1 MTVEARVSGARIRVL
16 VVDDSALI
24 RSVMKEIIG
33 AQPDMEVVGVAPDPI
48 VAREM
53 IRRLDPDVLTLDVEM
68 PKMDGLD
75 FLEKLMRLRPMP
87 VVMVSSLTE
96 RGSEITMR
104 ALELG
109 AVDFVTKPKI
119 SIASGMQEYADTI
132 ADKIRAAARARIKR
146 QALPSAQPAQ
156 PSAVL
161 PTLKNPLTSSEKL
174 IIIGASTGGTEAI
187 REFLVQ
193 MPSDCPGI
201 LIVQHMPE
209 GFTRSFA
216 QRLNSLCRIS
226 VTEATHGERVLPG
239 HAYLAPG
246 HSHLLLARSGANYMT
261 QLDQGPPVNR
271 HRPSVDVLFRSAA
284 VHAGKNAVGVILTG
298 MGKDGAAG
306 MLEMREAGAWN
317 VAQDEA
323 SCVVFG
329 MPREAIAVGA
339 AHEVGPLKSLP
350 GMVLEHLHRHGS
362 RALRV

>member
-1 MTVEARVSGARIRVL
+1 MKIKVL
-16 VVDDSALI
+16 IVDDSALI

-33 AQPDMEVVGVAPDPI
+33 AQQDMEVVGVAPDPI
-48 VAREM
+48 VAREL
-53 IRRLDPDVLTLDVEM
+53 IKQTNPDVLTLDVEM
-68 PKMDGLD
+68 PRMDGLD
-75 FLEKLMRLRPMP
+75 FLERLMRLRPMP

-96 RGSEITMR
+96 RGSEITLR

-109 AVDFVTKPKI
+109 AVDFVTKPKL
-119 SIASGMQEYADTI
+119 SIQSGMQEYAELI
-132 ADKIRAAARARIKR
+132 ADKIRAAAKARVRARTVPAANAGNSGGE
-146 QALPSAQPAQ
+146 ALPM
-156 PSAVL
+156 VR
-161 PTLKNPLTSSEKL
+161 NPLTSSEKL

-187 REFLVQ
+187 KEFLIQ

-201 LIVQHMPE
+201 LITQHMPE
-209 GFTRSFA
+209 GFTTSFA
-216 QRLNSLCRIS
+216 RRLDSLCKIS
-226 VTEATHGERVLPG
+226 VKEAAGGERVLPG
-239 HAYLAPG
+239 HAFIAPG
-246 HSHLLLARSGANYMT
+246 HSHLSLARSGANYVT

-284 VHAGKNAVGVILTG
+284 QFAGKNAVGVILTG

-306 MLEMREAGAWN
+306 MLEMKNAGAWN

-339 AHEVGPLKSLP
+339 THEVGPLDALP
-350 GMVLEHLHRHGS
+350 RMVLDYLAAHGG